1 MKHKQMLFADFPKLK
16 EVTNEVKRKNYG
28 RFFVGGVR
36 IKNGMYRTDAETAK
50 YITDSLKRQL
60 P

>member
-1 MKHKQMLFADFPKLK
+1 MLFADFPKLK

-36 IKNGMYRTDAETAK
+36 INNGMYRTDAETAK